1 MSRRSDEIRALLE
14 PVVEAMGYELWG
26 LEYLQGRGA
35 VLRLYIDRE
44 EGITVDDC
52 SLVSHQVSGVLDV
65 EDPIPGEYNLE
76 ISSPGLDRPLFT
88 LEQFARYVGDDVQ
101 LRLLAPVAG
110 KRRLKARLTGVE
122 GDDLVLE
129 VEGEPV
135 RVPFTQVDRA
145 NLVAK
150 FD

>member
-1 MSRRSDEIRALLE
+1 MSRRKDEIRALLA

-35 VLRLYIDRE
+35 VLRLYIDKP

-76 ISSPGLDRPLFT
+76 VSSPGMDRPLFE
-88 LEQFARYVGDDVQ
+88 LEQYARYVGEEVQ
-101 LRLLAPVAG
+101 FRLLAPVAG
-110 KRRLKARLTGVE
+110 KRRLKAPLQAVE
-122 GDDLVLE
+122 GDDLVVE
-129 VEGEPV
+129 VEGEVV

-145 NLVAK
+145 NLVPK

>member
-1 MSRRSDEIRALLE
+1 MSRRTDEIRALLQ

-44 EGITVDDC
+44 DGITVDDC

-88 LEQFARYVGDDVQ
+88 LEQFARYVGDEVQ

-110 KRRLKARLTGVE
+110 KRRLKAVLLAVE

-145 NLVAK
+145 NLVAR